1 MRTHVMLGGAALLA
15 LAAGPAAAE
24 PSLAHPLP
32 VTHEEVGR
40 AFEDLAG
47 QLQGL
52 GDRLLGHFGA
62 GEARERPLV
71 SIILSYRHELGL
83 TNAQVQGLER
93 IRDDFQREAIKLD
106 ADQRV
111 AQMDLAALL
120 RTDPVD
126 LPKVEAKVR
135 EIERL
140 RSDLRIG
147 RIRAVERG
155 KAMLTPEQ
163 RTKLQALAPDP
174 SAPRSRAGSPPSPIL
189 PPPHQ
194 I

>member
-1 MRTHVMLGGAALLA
+1 MRTRVMLGAVALLA
-15 LAAGPAAAE
+15 LSSGPACAE
-24 PSLAHPLP
+24 TPIGPVLP
-32 VTHEEVGR
+32 VTHDEIGR

-47 QLQGL
+47 QLHGL
-52 GDRLLGHFGA
+52 GDRLRGHFGLGDA
-62 GEARERPLV
+62 PRERPLV
-71 SIILSYRHELGL
+71 SIILSHRAELGL
-83 TNAQVQGLER
+83 TTAQVQGLER

-120 RTDPVD
+120 RAEPVD

-140 RSDLRIG
+140 KSDLRIG

-163 RTKLQALAPDP
+163 RAKLQALAPDP
-174 SAPRSRAGSPPSPIL
+174 AAPRSRAGSPPSPL
-189 PPPHQ
+189 PPHQ